1 MNDDH
6 AELMAA
12 RMRIYQWE
20 DDSRGE
26 RLARLDGVERE
37 SGGALVSRPMQFAAL
52 SPAMVTLVGA
62 VAVWVFVTRVPSVA
76 PVAFG
81 LTLALLVVLYWLRW
95 GTKVTGPHEAWLLR
109 RAGSRRTDGEGS
121 GLGAKLIG
129 PSMMVRV
136 RRGVVVHR
144 VLLHAVDA
152 SLELQDVA
160 CGDGLVDVEVAAVVA
175 PRRDTRALVRA
186 AVASE
191 VAPLAVLGRA
201 VVAEA
206 VAVVVHG
213 ASVQLL
219 ENRAHLG
226 ESLRRQVRQPLHEL
240 GLEVLDLAVV
250 QHAVK
255 PTRSEAG

>member
-1 MNDDH
+1 M
-6 AELMAA
+6 
-12 RMRIYQWE
+12 
-20 DDSRGE
+20 
-26 RLARLDGVERE
+26 
-37 SGGALVSRPMQFAAL
+37 
-52 SPAMVTLVGA
+52 
-62 VAVWVFVTRVPSVA
+62 
-76 PVAFG
+76 
-81 LTLALLVVLYWLRW
+81 
-95 GTKVTGPHEAWLLR
+95 
-109 RAGSRRTDGEGS
+109 
-121 GLGAKLIG
+121 GAKLIG

-175 PRRDTRALVRA
+175 PRQDTRALVRA

-213 ASVQLL
+213 APVRLL

-255 PTRSEAG
+255 PKRSEAG